1 MANVAIMIVM
11 VCSFPLL
18 CFCFRITAY
27 GIMFGE
33 NNNPRYRVQVIL
45 VLTVCFI
52 FGLIASFIDD
62 IGQVL
67 DLASAVAGIPL
78 VLVFPGF
85 LRYRYRS

>member
-1 MANVAIMIVM
+1 M
-11 VCSFPLL
+11 
-18 CFCFRITAY
+18 
-27 GIMFGE
+27 
-33 NNNPRYRVQVIL
+33 
-45 VLTVCFI
+45 LTVCFI

-85 LRYRYRS
+85 LRYRYRSQ